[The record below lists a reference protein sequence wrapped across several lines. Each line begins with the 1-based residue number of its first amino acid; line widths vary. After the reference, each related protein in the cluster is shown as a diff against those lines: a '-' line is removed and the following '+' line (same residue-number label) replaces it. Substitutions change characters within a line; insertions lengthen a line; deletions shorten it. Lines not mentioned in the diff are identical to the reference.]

1 MTFKHLNLL
10 FILISGLI
18 FPGILT
24 QAMESKVAT
33 PSTLGEYRGF
43 LPSGGISRFAG
54 ETLYYD
60 ISFLWFENAASAKVS
75 FFEEHGKYFSV
86 LEASTKGFVGFF
98 TAYRK
103 HYYKTEFEVID
114 DGKRLRPKTFLRK
127 VTIASNEE
135 ITRHKFNYSLRLHTW
150 EKYSN
155 EEKVE
160 SGQNDLPFKG
170 AFHDILTAF
179 YNIRNSAYGK
189 LKKGK
194 KFIIK
199 TIPEKGHSEI
209 SVHILQ
215 ETDQERIRAEEKRD
229 KQDDLLLD
237 VIVPKEIFKTTTGK
251 ITFWSSKHFIPI
263 ETTIKDYILLGD
275 LHARFTHREVK

>member
-1 MTFKHLNLL
+1 MTFKHLSPL
-10 FILISGLI
+10 FILVLGLV
-18 FPGILT
+18 FPSVLT
-24 QAMESKVAT
+24 QAMEPKVAT
-33 PSTLGEYRGF
+33 SSVLGEYKGF
-43 LPSGGISRFAG
+43 LPSGKVTRFDG

-75 FFEEHGKYFSV
+75 FFEENGKYFSV

-103 HYYKTEFEVID
+103 HFYKTEFEVID
-114 DGKRLRPKTFLRK
+114 NGKKLRPKTFLRK

-135 ITRHKFNYSLRLHTW
+135 TTRHKFDYSHRLHTW
-150 EKYSN
+150 DKFEN
-155 EEKVE
+155 EEKIE
-160 SGQNDLPFKG
+160 SGQNEIPPDS

-179 YNIRNSAYGK
+179 YNIRNSVYGK
-189 LKKGK
+189 LEKGK

-215 ETDQERIRAEEKRD
+215 ETEQEKFRLEEERKKGD
-229 KQDDLLLD
+229 EMLLD
-237 VIVPKEIFKTTTGK
+237 VIVPKEIFKTKTGK

-263 ETTIKDYILLGD
+263 ETTVKDYILLGD
-275 LHARFTHREVK
+275 LHARFTYREGL